1 MSECI
6 GDCQMNGAGGIM
18 VCPKCG
24 QDEYHNF
31 LEPNNL
37 ITKTHQMNKIKLH
50 IKTLAGEILFEFE
63 KENNTIKETVT
74 ELLKAKKG
82 EWIKSADLSD
92 MDLSGIDFSNSQF
105 DNSQFYNSKFY
116 NSKFDNSQF
125 DNSQFYNSQFDNSK
139 FYNSQ
144 FYNSKFDNSQFYNS
158 QFDSKT
164 FDNIRKS
171 NQLHMFNSY
180 KADFWM
186 ILLTRKAEIAG
197 LKEALKNGIV
207 NGSSYEGRC
216 SCLVGTIAN
225 VAGCDYKS
233 IPNLKPD
240 AGRPAE
246 RWFFMIKEGDTPETS
261 EVVKLTM
268 EWIEEFEMYLTT

>member
-1 MSECI
+1 
-6 GDCQMNGAGGIM
+6 
-18 VCPKCG
+18 
-24 QDEYHNF
+24 
-31 LEPNNL
+31 
-37 ITKTHQMNKIKLH
+37 
-50 IKTLAGEILFEFE
+50 
-63 KENNTIKETVT
+63 
-74 ELLKAKKG
+74 
-82 EWIKSADLSD
+82 
-92 MDLSGIDFSNSQF
+92 
-105 DNSQFYNSKFY
+105 
-116 NSKFDNSQF
+116 
-125 DNSQFYNSQFDNSK
+125 
-139 FYNSQ
+139 
-144 FYNSKFDNSQFYNS
+144 
-158 QFDSKT
+158 
-164 FDNIRKS
+164 
-171 NQLHMFNSY
+171 MFNSY

-246 RWFFMIKEGDTPETS
+246 RWFFMIKEGDTPEIS